1 MAFEKMLKAWLLSFD
16 ATNKHNL
23 ISLHLNGLVSLCQV
37 KISLKFVRVATSF
50 SDLELHIF
58 HFGMRKLY
66 PSFKKFNAII
76 GFLSIA
82 LQFYLAP
89 LGPPVSI
96 CRVLSPGKE
105 DVSNILFRDKSTLY
119 PISCICKGTITLL
132 MVYIA
137 IQAPYFVFLAHSHLW
152 VVMQIGGLKCF

>member
-1 MAFEKMLKAWLLSFD
+1 MAFEKMPKAWLLSFD

-23 ISLHLNGLVSLCQV
+23 MSLHLNGLVSLCQV
-37 KISLKFVRVATSF
+37 KICLKFVRVATSL

-58 HFGMRKLY
+58 HLECVNYVHHWRNLT
-66 PSFKKFNAII
+66 PLLV
-76 GFLSIA
+76 FLSIA

-132 MVYIA
+132 MVYIG